1 MKCMTMMEWKCYPT
15 VWAVY
20 LGEMKIVSIHGQ
32 HNRREKNGWPQ
43 LIIHLL
49 KPFMGHPGSDPGR
62 KVEVMDESIS
72 TWVGKHN
79 GLLEVLFTLMS
90 DQSWEWV
97 TFQVGG
103 LRNNISAVTKAF
115 HTLMIKRNRLVRYE
129 MLIAKLSRGSS
140 SSPAPVVPL
149 EGPRLVMESTS
160 PKRASVSLCFLLYS
174 RWPRKRKQRYWVK
187 CPFSIKLHFDAKF
200 QAGKIL
206 LEY

>member
-1 MKCMTMMEWKCYPT
+1 MKCITMPKWKWYPT

-20 LGEMKIVSIHGQ
+20 LDDMKIVSINGL

-49 KPFMGHPGSDPGR
+49 KPFTGHLRSDPR
-62 KVEVMDESIS
+62 RNLEVMDEMFS
-72 TWVGKHN
+72 TWVEKHN
-79 GLLEVLFTLMS
+79 GLLEVLFTLKEWPIV
-90 DQSWEWV
+90 WEWV

-103 LRNNISAVTKAF
+103 LRNNNSAVTKAF
-115 HTLMIKRNRLVRYE
+115 LTLIIKRNRLVRYE

-140 SSPAPVVPL
+140 WSPAPVVPL

-174 RWPRKRKQRYWVK
+174 RWPRNRKQRYWVSALSPSS
-187 CPFSIKLHFDAKF
+187 CTLTQNF
-200 QAGKIL
+200 
-206 LEY
+206 